1 MNTTSMIQLSTP
13 LTLPCGATIPNRLV
27 KAAMSEALGT
37 LDNRMT
43 EGLVRVYQR
52 WAQGGI
58 GLNIT
63 GNVMIDRRARAEP
76 GNIVI
81 EDDRDMPLLK
91 EWAKA
96 GQSKGNKI
104 WVQINHPGKQCP
116 KAMNKETVSPSAI
129 PFRKDLQMMFG
140 TPRALT
146 ETEIFNLIERWGR
159 AAKICKDAGFDGVQI
174 HGAHGY
180 LISQFLSP
188 HHNQRTDQWGGSAEN
203 RRRFVLAVYDEV
215 RRQVGPEFPVGIKL
229 NSADFQKG
237 GFSEEESLEVIQV
250 LEARGI
256 DLIEV
261 SGGTYEAPAMTGATA
276 SSSPK
281 KESTL
286 QREAY
291 FMDFTDKVRKVSKVP
306 LMLTGGFRSLNG
318 MRDAL
323 NSGAV
328 DLIGL
333 ARSVAIEPDLPQRL
347 LGGSEA
353 LYPVKPLTTGL
364 KAVDSSGLLEIQ
376 WYTRQ
381 IKRMAKGKNPVPNEH
396 PILVLIA
403 YLFESGWGLFRA
415 RKLRA

>member
-1 MNTTSMIQLSTP
+1 MSIDLKEP
-13 LTLPCGATIPNRLV
+13 LTLPCGATLPNRLV

-37 LDNRMT
+37 RDNRMT
-43 EGLVRVYQR
+43 QGLVNVYKR
-52 WAQGGI
+52 WAAGGI

-81 EDDRDMPLLK
+81 EDERDLPLLQ

-96 GQSKGNKI
+96 GQSNGGKI

-116 KAMNKETVSPSAI
+116 KAMNKETVAPSAI

-140 TPRALT
+140 TPRELT
-146 ETEIFNLIERWGR
+146 EDEIYDIIARWGN
-159 AAKICKDAGFDGVQI
+159 AARIFKKAGFDGIQI

-188 HHNQRTDQWGGSAEN
+188 HHNQRTDQWGGSPEN

-237 GFSEEESLEVIQV
+237 GFSEEESLAVIET

-256 DLIEV
+256 DLVEV
-261 SGGTYEAPAMTGATA
+261 SGGTYEAPAMTGATG
-276 SSSPK
+276 SK
-281 KESTL
+281 KESTKK
-286 QREAY
+286 REAY
-291 FMDFTDKVRKVSKVP
+291 FLDFAEKVRETLKMP
-306 LMLTGGFRSLNG
+306 LMLTGGFRSVGG
-318 MRDAL
+318 MKEAL

-333 ARSVAIEPDLPQRL
+333 ARSVAIEPDSPNRL
-347 LGGSEA
+347 LSDQEPR
-353 LYPVKPLTTGL
+353 YPVKPLITGI
-364 KAVDSSGLLEIQ
+364 KGVDKSGLLEIQ

-381 IKRMAKGKNPVPNEH
+381 IKRMAKGRDPVPNEH
-396 PILVLIA
+396 PWIMLLM
-403 YLFESGWGLFRA
+403 YLFESGWDLFKERKMRA
-415 RKLRA
+415 

>member
-1 MNTTSMIQLSTP
+1 MRIELRDP
-13 LTLPCGATIPNRLV
+13 LTLPCGASLPNRLV

-37 LDNRMT
+37 RDNRVT
-43 EGLVRVYQR
+43 PQLVRVYQR
-52 WAQGGI
+52 WTAGGI

-76 GNIVI
+76 GNVVI
-81 EDDRDMPLLK
+81 EDDRDMPMLQQ
-91 EWAKA
+91 WAKA
-96 GQSKGNKI
+96 GQAKGSKI

-116 KAMNKETVSPSAI
+116 KGMNKETVSPSAV
-129 PFRKDLQMMFG
+129 PFHKSLQMMFA
-140 TPRALT
+140 TPRELT
-146 ETEIFNLIERWGR
+146 ETEILDLIARWGR
-159 AAKICKDAGFDGVQI
+159 TAKVCKQAGFDGVQI

-188 HHNQRTDQWGGSAEN
+188 HSNQRTDQWGGNPEN

-215 RRQVGPEFPVGIKL
+215 RKQVGPDFPVGIKL

-237 GFSEEESLEVIQV
+237 GFSEEESLAVIQE
-250 LEARGI
+250 LTARGI

-276 SSSPK
+276 QPK
-281 KESTL
+281 KESTVK
-286 QREAY
+286 REAY
-291 FMDFTDKVRKVSKVP
+291 FMDFTEKVRAVCKVP
-306 LMLTGGFRSLNG
+306 LMLTGGFRTVGG
-318 MRDAL
+318 MKEAL

-333 ARSVAIEPDLPQRL
+333 ARSIAIEPDLPNRL
-347 LGGSEA
+347 LDDKEA
-353 LYPVKPLTTGL
+353 LHPVKPLITGV
-364 KAVDSSGLLEIQ
+364 KAVDRTGLLEIQ

-381 IKRMAKGKNPVPNEH
+381 IHRMGKGKNPVPNEH
-396 PILVLIA
+396 PIKVLFFYMI
-403 YLFESGWGLFRA
+403 ESSWGLFKA